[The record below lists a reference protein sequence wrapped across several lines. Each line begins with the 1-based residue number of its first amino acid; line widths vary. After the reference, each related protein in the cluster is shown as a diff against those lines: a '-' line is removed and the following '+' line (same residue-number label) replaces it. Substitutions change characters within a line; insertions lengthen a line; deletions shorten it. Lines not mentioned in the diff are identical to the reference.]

1 MTVALLASSAVTV
14 KVDWL
19 GHRAGRALTTKC
31 VAVWVCVLTTIALL
45 APVMLAVT
53 VSVAVIVW
61 LPLVTK
67 VALKTPTPLVNVPGA
82 GTVPAPS
89 LVVNATVPA

>member
-1 MTVALLASSAVTV
+1 MDGARVGRDRGVAGILGSDSEGQIGA
-14 KVDWL
+14 
-19 GHRAGRALTTKC
+19 GHRAGRTPTTKC

-61 LPLVTK
+61 
-67 VALKTPTPLVNVPGA
+67 AAIGNQGERRRRRRRW
-82 GTVPAPS
+82 
-89 LVVNATVPA
+89 